1 MPKKSIKKITF
12 KKVLIPI
19 VLLIV
24 LLSFLL
30 ALTNFYLTN
39 FAFPNIFLAHINV
52 GGKSQAEI
60 KKILRESYS
69 REVDL
74 KIKDRVYPL
83 RYSDLGVVL
92 DGGTTLNTIF
102 ETNKQSFTK
111 KIKSFFNLYFSQKYI
126 MPSLIFTQNYY
137 DFINKN
143 TFDFTE
149 KEDEVAVDPETKLI
163 GYQMNQERYRVD
175 PENLKQR
182 IVLNFGSSGYV
193 YEPDLIKVADYQVQN
208 LIISQNEKLMKVFSD
223 PLEIVIKDDDR
234 YNKIVVP
241 ETDLKTMIEINYDKK
256 TLAVEFGLNDQLF
269 NDLVATKVFKYNTP
283 DKKIDLEEIKINLLS
298 MVRSRFDSEH
308 SGTIMAQLSL
318 SPNSQGELAPK
329 YIEVDLSQ
337 QMMYLFEKGQLA
349 ANYRISSGLYYPT
362 PTGQFK
368 IINKA
373 VNAFSNIYNV
383 WMPYWMAFA
392 YDGKL
397 NAYFGI
403 HELPYWI
410 SQSGQRVSRPQDNV
424 GAPSTGGC
432 VSLGMGDSKKV
443 YDFSDI
449 DMPLYI
455 YD

>member
-1 MPKKSIKKITF
+1 MIL
-12 KKVLIPI
+12 V
-19 VLLIV
+19 VLLTTILV
-24 LLSFLL
+24 FFLTL
-30 ALTNFYLTN
+30 ANFYLNN
-39 FAFPNIFLAHINV
+39 FVFPNIFLAHINV
-52 GGKSQAEI
+52 GGKSKIEVT
-60 KKILRESYS
+60 KILRDSYG

-74 KIKDRVYPL
+74 KVKDRVYPL
-83 RYSDLGVVL
+83 RLNDLGVVL
-92 DGGTTLNTIF
+92 DGSTTLKTIF
-102 ETNKQSFTK
+102 EFNKQSFPK

-137 DFINKN
+137 DFISKN

-163 GYQMNQERYRVD
+163 GYRMNQERYKID

-182 IVLNFGSSGYV
+182 IVLNFGSSGYI
-193 YEPDLIKVADYQVQN
+193 YEPDLVKVADFQVQN
-208 LIISQNEKLMKVFSD
+208 LITSQNERLMKIFSE
-223 PLEIVIKDDDR
+223 PLEIIIKNENE

-241 ETDLKTMIEINYDKK
+241 ETDLKTIVEIGYDKK
-256 TLAVEFGLNDQLF
+256 TLAVDFSLSNDLF
-269 NDLVATKVFKYNTP
+269 NDLVGVKIVKHNTP
-283 DKKIDLEEIKINLLS
+283 DKKIDLEEIKKNFLS
-298 MVRSRFDSEH
+298 MIRSRFDRDQ
-308 SGTIMAQLSL
+308 SGTIMASLTL
-318 SPNSQGELAPK
+318 SPNSRGELAPK
-329 YIEVDLSQ
+329 YIEIDLSQ
-337 QMMYLFEKGQLA
+337 QKMYLFENGNQVA
-349 ANYRISSGLYYPT
+349 SYGISSGLYYPT
-362 PTGQFK
+362 PIGQFK
-368 IINKA
+368 IMNKA
-373 VNAFSNIYNV
+373 VNAFSDIYHV

-432 VSLGMGDSKKV
+432 VSLGMGDSKTV

-449 DMPLYI
+449 DMPIYI